1 LNTTTL
7 INLDLALFFAWP
19 VAEYVLGRVRRA
31 SRESHDVRDR
41 GSQGLLWVAIAISVT
56 AGIFAQ
62 RIGSG
67 GFGFTLAAR
76 GWLSLALLVAGI
88 SLRVWAIH
96 SLGKFFTVQVALHAD
111 HRVVRAGPYRWLRH
125 PSYSGALIAFAGL
138 GILAGNAWSLG
149 IILIG
154 TGAAFAYRIAVE
166 ERALRGR
173 LGEEYA
179 EYSRTTKRLIPFVY

>member
-1 LNTTTL
+1 MTL
-7 INLDLALFFAWP
+7 VNLDLALFFAWP
-19 VAEYVLGRVRRA
+19 AAEFVLGRVRHA
-31 SRESHDVRDR
+31 NRETLDVRDR
-41 GSQGLLWVAIAISVT
+41 GSQGLLWLAIAASVT
-56 AGIFAQ
+56 AGMFAQ

-67 GFGFTLAAR
+67 GFGLTLLAR
-76 GWLSLALLVAGI
+76 AWLALALLVVGL
-88 SLRVWAIH
+88 SLRVWAIVA
-96 SLGKFFTVQVALHAD
+96 LGKFFTVQVALHPD

-138 GILAGNAWSLG
+138 GVLAGNAWSLG

-166 ERALRGR
+166 ERALRAR

-179 EYSRTTKRLIPFVY
+179 GYSRVTRRLIPFIY